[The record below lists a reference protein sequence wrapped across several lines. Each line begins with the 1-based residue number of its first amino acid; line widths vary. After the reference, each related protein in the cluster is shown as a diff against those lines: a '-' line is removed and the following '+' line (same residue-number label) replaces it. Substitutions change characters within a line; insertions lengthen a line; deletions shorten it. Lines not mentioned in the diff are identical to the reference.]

1 LIYLFI
7 YSLFS
12 RCSEDSKRKDSKPR
26 RLPTRSYSLSLQTS
40 DSVDFS
46 PSKWSSKEH
55 LSSRFDSLPKF
66 TSIGES
72 LHTLTNRPLPALP
85 TRGETLPKLS
95 KGEVLQKLVGR
106 GETLPKLSKQIQTS
120 PKKTRHFSKKRE
132 KKRKVENLQI
142 EHPHLAHLNPEYEI
156 ERFEREFV
164 KPMLDSRKLL
174 NQAETKSS
182 IDLRAAADEQ
192 LNTSLPTMHL
202 QLDKRLD
209 SRRRKRKEQR
219 AALAEKAAHDTT
231 TEEQPELE
239 AAERLRLEE
248 RLGGEENERVSSS
261 SNSVTDSN
269 YDSGTFFWDIFQD
282 I

>member
-1 LIYLFI
+1 
-7 YSLFS
+7 
-12 RCSEDSKRKDSKPR
+12 
-26 RLPTRSYSLSLQTS
+26 
-40 DSVDFS
+40 
-46 PSKWSSKEH
+46 
-55 LSSRFDSLPKF
+55 
-66 TSIGES
+66 
-72 LHTLTNRPLPALP
+72 
-85 TRGETLPKLS
+85 
-95 KGEVLQKLVGR
+95 
-106 GETLPKLSKQIQTS
+106 
-120 PKKTRHFSKKRE
+120 
-132 KKRKVENLQI
+132 
-142 EHPHLAHLNPEYEI
+142 
-156 ERFEREFV
+156 
-164 KPMLDSRKLL
+164 MLDSRKLL

-202 QLDKRLD
+202 QLDKRLN

-269 YDSGTFFWDIFQD
+269 YDSGNFFLGHFSRHLILFP
-282 I
+282 